1 MQIIEKINY
10 VAMNVNH
17 IEIEIKYIET
27 LIERTE
33 LTGGKNEEIK
43 KLKEYLK
50 YYEIFKLFSDISD
63 DTLIDF
69 RIEDY
74 TEKLKKYIV

>member
-1 MQIIEKINY
+1 
-10 VAMNVNH
+10 MNVNH
-17 IEIEIKYIET
+17 IDIEIKYIES
-27 LIERTE
+27 LIER
-33 LTGGKNEEIK
+33 LDLVGGKNEEIK

>member
-1 MQIIEKINY
+1 
-10 VAMNVNH
+10 MNVNH
-17 IEIEIKYIET
+17 IDIEIKYIES
-27 LIERTE
+27 LMER
-33 LTGGKNEEIK
+33 LDLVGGKNEEIK

-74 TEKLKKYIV
+74 TEKLKKYIVQKKIYIL